1 MLLIKNGYIKPIVG
15 ADIPCGCVLIGDDG
29 KILEIA
35 PEIVPQAGTTV
46 IDAEG
51 RLVTPGCVEAH
62 CHVGLGAEFMTNI
75 LSAEHNESVDPL
87 TPHLRAED
95 GFNPADQAVAN
106 ALTGGVTTLCAG
118 PGSANVIGGTFAA
131 IKPYGKRVDNM
142 ILKAPVA
149 MKCAFGENP
158 KNAHGKNN
166 KKAPKTRMAVAA
178 MLREQLRKA
187 KAYADAK
194 DAGAIPA
201 YDMKLE
207 ALEPVIRKEIPLKI
221 HAHRADD
228 IFTALRIAKEF
239 DLRITLDHCT
249 DGGEIAQEL
258 AKEGFPVLV
267 GPSMGKRGKEELMHK
282 SFSTP
287 GVLHKAGLKVSV
299 ITDANVTPIE
309 YLALFAG
316 LAASEGL
323 PMEAAWEAITINPAE
338 AMGIADR
345 VGSLEVGKDG
355 DVVIW
360 TADPLTTIGGKA
372 YITVVNGQIAY
383 RK

>member
-1 MLLIKNGYIKPIVG
+1 MLLIKNGHIKPIVG
-15 ADIPCGCVLIGDDG
+15 QELRQGCVLIGDDG
-29 KILEIA
+29 KIVSVAAQISA
-35 PEIVPQAGTTV
+35 PEGATV

-62 CHVGLGAEFMTNI
+62 CHVGLGAEFMTSI
-75 LSAEHNESVDPL
+75 LSAEHNESVDPI

-118 PGSANVIGGTFAA
+118 PGSANVIGGSFAA
-131 IKPYGKRVDNM
+131 IKPYGHRVDDM

-158 KNAHGKNN
+158 KNAHGKNS
-166 KKAPKTRMAVAA
+166 KKSPKTRMAVAA

-187 KAYADAK
+187 RAYVEAK
-194 DAGAIPA
+194 DSGANPA
-201 YDMKLE
+201 YDMKME

-228 IFTALRIAKEF
+228 IFTAIRIAKEC
-239 DLRITLDHCT
+239 DVRITLDHCT
-249 DGGEIAQEL
+249 DGGEIAQDL
-258 AKEGFPVLV
+258 AKEGYPALI
-267 GPSMGKRGKEELMHK
+267 GPSFGKRSKEELMHK
-282 SFSTP
+282 SFATP
-287 GVLHKAGLKVSV
+287 GVLHKAGVKVSV
-299 ITDANVTPIE
+299 ITDANVTPVE
-309 YLALFAG
+309 YLTLFAG

-323 PMEAAWEAITINPAE
+323 PMEAAWQAITINPAE

-345 VGSLEVGKDG
+345 VGSLEPGKDG

-360 TADPLTTIGGKA
+360 TADPLTTIGGRA
-372 YITVVNGQIAY
+372 YITIVNGQIAY
-383 RK
+383 KK